1 MNETPCACVLEL
13 SCVASLPAG
22 ARRCLRSKGKLCYI
36 RQVAVRHSQA
46 TAPSLG
52 LDLLTSR
59 LSGIGGA
66 LYALLHSLYAHCPRY
81 QRCASRIVCLCN
93 PLVTTIRHAYPLLV
107 VAQADVYLAA
117 QLHASSARCYWYLT
131 VPSKLMQRK
140 LRRSETRRKL
150 MGSRAA
156 RSLLGPLVDGY
167 RDLEPAK
174 QTLSRPGVNF
184 LCLDCNLLLL
194 FPSLHLTLRSIQ
206 ANAAASDKHAA
217 LQYIRMAVNSCFC
230 CRQQRGKHGQGRSG
244 RRWILVVEEVAPR
257 LQKSS
262 SQ

>member
-1 MNETPCACVLEL
+1 MCLTHRLSLQPLGYHNTACIPSSGGSPSRRVPCTTTRVVCPLLLVLE
-13 SCVASLPAG
+13 
-22 ARRCLRSKGKLCYI
+22 
-36 RQVAVRHSQA
+36 
-46 TAPSLG
+46 
-52 LDLLTSR
+52 
-59 LSGIGGA
+59 
-66 LYALLHSLYAHCPRY
+66 
-81 QRCASRIVCLCN
+81 
-93 PLVTTIRHAYPLLV
+93 
-107 VAQADVYLAA
+107 
-117 QLHASSARCYWYLT
+117 SAE

-184 LCLDCNLLLL
+184 LCLDCNLLLM

-206 ANAAASDKHAA
+206 ANAAVSDKHAA
-217 LQYIRMAVNSCFC
+217 LQYIHVAVNSCFC

-244 RRWILVVEEVAPR
+244 RRWISAVVEVAPR